1 MQLTNVAFP
10 RRNTR
15 ETGGGQGLW
24 LKVHQVYFLLREWRR
39 LQAPV
44 RLRAATRL
52 RSSTQTSVMTSA
64 HPPMWG

>member
-24 LKVHQVYFLLREWRR
+24 LKVQVYFLLREWKAEGDVLELLELLLGRALGSVLDILISRR
-39 LQAPV
+39 KD
-44 RLRAATRL
+44 
-52 RSSTQTSVMTSA
+52 
-64 HPPMWG
+64 G